1 MYYSIVEK
9 ATGIMHEGWSNYIH
23 VDDADRPLHESL
35 AYVPLNELLTK
46 LLTTDGTD
54 IGDEL
59 HPIDYK
65 QTHYDF
71 NTSQWVIIYQDD
83 VPEAVDPVATAQE
96 LKDQHIAE
104 VNAKLSIPD
113 LSTSARTKLE
123 AHLTEL
129 TSIAITAE
137 TVKTVVFPVSPF

>member
-1 MYYSIVEK
+1 M
-9 ATGIMHEGWSNYIH
+9 
-23 VDDADRPLHESL
+23 
-35 AYVPLNELLTK
+35 LTK